1 MSPTSPPP
9 LTSTGILLLTLFTLL
24 TLLPIDRGGEKKFKH
39 AQVSLFRV

>member
-24 TLLPIDRGGEKKFKH
+24 PIDRGGEKKFKH